1 MVVAV
6 ERYFVGG
13 FLSRGTRFLP
23 VHFVHEVTAMGQ
35 LRLDQ
40 IFMIFRRNVHDLAAV
55 ESLG

>member
-6 ERYFVGG
+6 EGYFVGG
-13 FLSRGTRFLP
+13 FLPRGARFLH
-23 VHFVHEVTAMGQ
+23 VHFVHEITTVRE

-40 IFMIFRRNVHDLAAV
+40 ILVILRCNVHDLAAV